1 MAVISHQLTL
11 QAEQLVLFCS
21 HGNLI
26 HFSKL
31 CQCVQLHKECIA
43 DRKHHHL
50 CDWNQEACI
59 YIYMY
64 QYLVYVVLREL
75 FSVYTGCSSDSMSLL
90 PNLAA
95 GPVRD
100 FHSSFSV
107 SKEGCYA
114 CRQYGPQ

>member
-1 MAVISHQLTL
+1 MFSYIKNVLLT
-11 QAEQLVLFCS
+11 ENITTYVT
-21 HGNLI
+21 GI
-26 HFSKL
+26 
-31 CQCVQLHKECIA
+31 
-43 DRKHHHL
+43 RKR
-50 CDWNQEACI
+50 A

-64 QYLVYVVLREL
+64 QYLVYVVLQEL

>member
-11 QAEQLVLFCS
+11 RAEQLVVFCS
-21 HGNLI
+21 HGNSI
-26 HFSKL
+26 PFSKL

-50 CDWNQEACI
+50 CDWNQKVCI
-59 YIYMY
+59 YIYIY

-75 FSVYTGCSSDSMSLL
+75 FSVYTGCSFDTMSLL

-95 GPVRD
+95 GLVRV
-100 FHSSFSV
+100 FLSSSSV

-114 CRQYGPQ
+114 